1 MTAQDVEQAVIEIL
15 MHNSTRDSK
24 GHYCTYSISLED
36 LSHKLSKNYSGVKVN
51 DVISTLDKKNKAYL
65 EKGIV
70 YLNVPKEW
78 DEH

>member
-1 MTAQDVEQAVIEIL
+1 MSSTIEQTAIEIL
-15 MHNSTRDSK
+15 THSSTLDSK
-24 GHYCTYSISLED
+24 GHYTTYSICLED
-36 LSHKLSKNYSGVKVN
+36 LSRELAKQYSCIN
-51 DVISTLDKKNKAYL
+51 INEIISTLDKKNKAYC